1 MIYVFT
7 KKRGFPLFKLYT
19 LYHKMGKNSRVVN
32 IMKSSIMVY
41 VGGCMRKK
49 EQDKSNFFKNVK
61 RTWKYLRVCKGN
73 LVGYAVVSITEGII
87 GAILPILSA
96 QIILNITSGFM
107 EQLIYSALAVF
118 AMQMTCNVIFYFKAF
133 FYRKIHSRTVNQLQ
147 IAVASELLKLEIEEI
162 DKASSGLF
170 IDRLNKDT
178 TEISAIFMEY
188 TYWISYVISN
198 VGVLFAILFLNRYMF
213 VFSLISATIIF
224 LINKKKLNKQYKMQ
238 KELRTLQENKTGL
251 TSELVRGIRDIKVL
265 NATSAILKQTEDRIM
280 EATSQE
286 IKVLNNRNKYRY
298 WEGNIRDISD
308 LLFLIL
314 GCYLFRHQLLTIPV
328 FVIIYNYQGRIQNL
342 LAGVGQILEYNK
354 KFALAANRVYEIIYD
369 EKFKK
374 EKFGNKH
381 IDKVHGDFEF
391 QHVIFGYDKNR
402 NILKDTSFK
411 VNANET
417 VAFVGKSGGGKT
429 TIFNLLNRLYTVD
442 GGHIYIDGIDINEL
456 DQDTIRNNMSI
467 ITQNP
472 YIFNFS
478 IRDNLKMVKSDV
490 TEEEIIEACK
500 IARLHDFIME
510 LPEKYDTIVGES
522 GVILSGG
529 QRQRLAIARALIKK
543 TEIIL
548 FDEATSALDN
558 QTQKEIQ
565 EAIHHMKGEYTIL
578 IIAHR
583 LSTVM
588 DSDRILVVDDGK
600 IIAEGT
606 HGELMKQSDFY
617 RELYQNEL
625 S

>member
-1 MIYVFT
+1 M
-7 KKRGFPLFKLYT
+7 
-19 LYHKMGKNSRVVN
+19 
-32 IMKSSIMVY
+32 
-41 VGGCMRKK
+41 
-49 EQDKSNFFKNVK
+49 
-61 RTWKYLRVCKGN
+61 RVCKWN
-73 LVGYAVVSITEGII
+73 LVGYAIVSITEGII
-87 GAILPILSA
+87 GAVLPIMSA

-107 EQLIYSALAVF
+107 EQLIYFALAVF
-118 AMQMTCNVIFYFKAF
+118 AMEMMCNAIYYFKTF

-147 IAVASELLKLEIEEI
+147 ISVASELLKLEIEEI

-178 TEISAIFMEY
+178 TEISSIFMEY
-188 TYWISYVISN
+188 TYWTSYVISN
-198 VGVLFAILFLNRYMF
+198 VGVLFAIFFLNRYMF
-213 VFSLISATIIF
+213 VFSLISAILIF
-224 LINKKKLNKQYKMQ
+224 LINKTKLNKQYKMQ

-265 NATSAILKQTEDRIM
+265 NANDNILKQTEYKIM
-280 EATSQE
+280 ETTNQE
-286 IKVLNNRNKYRY
+286 IKLLKNRNKYQY

-308 LLFLIL
+308 LLFIVL
-314 GCYLFRHQLLTIPV
+314 GCWLFQHHLLTIPV
-328 FVIIYNYQGRIQNL
+328 FVIIYNYQSRIKNL
-342 LAGVGQILEYNK
+342 LIGVGQILEYNK
-354 KFALAANRVYEIIYD
+354 KFALASNRVYEVIYD
-369 EKFKK
+369 DKFKK
-374 EKFGNKH
+374 EKFGTKH
-381 IDKVHGDFEF
+381 IAKVNGDFEF
-391 QHVIFGYDKNR
+391 QHVTFGYDKNR

-417 VAFVGKSGGGKT
+417 VTFVGKSGGGKT

-478 IRDNLKMVKSDV
+478 IRDNLRMVKSDV
-490 TEEEIIEACK
+490 TEEEMIEACK

-510 LPEKYDTIVGES
+510 LPEQYDTIVGES

-558 QTQKEIQ
+558 KTQKEIQ
-565 EAIHHMKGEYTIL
+565 EAIHHMQGEYTIL

-588 DSDRILVVDDGK
+588 DSNRILVVDDGK
-600 IIAEGT
+600 IVAEGT
-606 HGELMKQSDFY
+606 HNELMEQNDFY

-625 S
+625 SEKLHN